1 MPVYDYKCQEHGL
14 FHTLAT
20 VEDSDKPM
28 ACPTCESL
36 SPRVIVLPRK
46 IVNMDPATKAAHER
60 NERASH
66 EPVFSTADRRQHDKE
81 HSRSCGCG
89 SPKPGKAMLFYTAD
103 GKKMF
108 PSMRPWMISH

>member
-1 MPVYDYKCQEHGL
+1 MPVYDYKCREHGL
-14 FHTLAT
+14 FNTLAT
-20 VEDSDKPM
+20 MADAGKPSE
-28 ACPTCESL
+28 CPNCKEL
-36 SPRVIVLPRK
+36 SPRVIVLPAK
-46 IVNMDPATKAAHER
+46 IGTMDTAKRTALER
-60 NERASH
+60 NERARH
-66 EPVFSTADRRQHDKE
+66 EPVFSTAERRERDQE